1 MSEKMI
7 RTIGIITHR
16 GNYNYGGL
24 LQALALQRW
33 LTSQGFSVEII
44 NLDKMQLSGTK
55 TGRIARALLTPIKTI
70 GKLRKSK
77 VAQSS
82 TLPPAGFLRKFTE
95 FKISA
100 KMKYS
105 QEVQEDNIGAVANKY
120 DAIIVGSDQVW
131 CYKYAR
137 PLIFFAQWSPAYTG
151 LLLSYAACSPDMD
164 IPWYNRSR
172 ISKQLMRFDE
182 VSVRDTYTMKWVESI
197 CGRQTSIVVD
207 PTLLYDFNEFVGPD
221 QVKEPYIFAYCLG
234 SEIDGGHDSV
244 IKEIRKQY
252 GEMKVIGVAIPNKS
266 KEVEKFADEVIYDAS
281 PEMWLNL
288 LRHAAFVYT
297 DSFHGCM
304 FSLKYNKQFIA
315 YFAQESRASRLIDL
329 RDRYKLDNAIISSAS
344 ELHERMCLQ
353 KCVDYEITNV
363 LISEHVESSK
373 QFLKE
378 SLCSTKE

>member
-1 MSEKMI
+1 MGANMI

-33 LTSQGFSVEII
+33 LISQGFSVEII

-55 TGRIARALLTPIKTI
+55 TGRVVRALFTPLKTI

-77 VAQSS
+77 IGQSRGV
-82 TLPPAGFLRKFTE
+82 PPSDFLRQFAE

-100 KMKYS
+100 NMKYS
-105 QEVQEDNIGAVANKY
+105 EAVQEDNIGDIANKF

-137 PLIFFAQWSPAYTG
+137 PLIFFAHWAPAYTG
-151 LLLSYAACSPDMD
+151 RLLSYAACSPDLD

-172 ISKQLMRFDE
+172 IAKQLRRFDDL
-182 VSVRDTYTMKWVESI
+182 SVRDTYTMKWVKSV
-197 CGRQTSIVVD
+197 CGRQSLIVAD
-207 PTLLYDFNEFVGPD
+207 PTMLYDFDEFIRPD
-221 QVKEPYIFAYCLG
+221 EIKEPYIFAYCLG
-234 SEIDGGHDSV
+234 SEIAGGHDAV

-252 GEMKVIGVAIPNKS
+252 GDIKIIGVAIPNKS

-281 PEMWLNL
+281 PEVWLNL
-288 LRHAAFVYT
+288 LSHAAFVYT

-304 FSLKYNKQFIA
+304 FSMKYNKQFIA
-315 YFAQESRASRLIDL
+315 YYAQESRASRLIDL
-329 RDRYKLDNAIISSAS
+329 RDRYKLENAIISSAS
-344 ELHERMCLQ
+344 ELHERKCLQ
-353 KCVDYEITNV
+353 NRIDYDMTNV
-363 LISEHVESSK
+363 LISEHVEASK